1 MGVGTRAAVGI
12 DIGGSSIKAGL
23 VAEDGRLLRSTKE
36 ATDAQ
41 AGPDALFEKVRRMTR
56 CLLMEA
62 PLEGCEPVG
71 IGIGT
76 AGQVHAA
83 KRVIA
88 SATPNLPGW
97 SGYPLAAKLEADC
110 GLPVS
115 IDNDANMMAA
125 GEAWLGAGKA
135 WSTFVCVT
143 LGTGVGGGIVLGGK
157 PYVGRNGFAGEIG
170 HLTIRY
176 DGVPCNCGRIGCWEQ
191 YASVTALR
199 RMIAEQ
205 LDPGF
210 DPDPSPG
217 SGSDGGEASP
227 ESLFAS
233 ARAGEAWAIGVVDAY
248 AEFVAIGLGTLIHI
262 FEPQGIVVGG
272 AVTAQGDFLFDR
284 IRRAAARH
292 TMPVFLEEPI
302 PIVPAALGDEAA
314 VYGAAAA
321 VFAVGGE

>member
-1 MGVGTRAAVGI
+1 MGGGTRAAVGI

-23 VAEDGRLLRSTKE
+23 VAEDGRLLRSAKE
-36 ATDAQ
+36 ATEAQ
-41 AGPDALFEKVRRMTR
+41 AGPDALFEKVQRMTR

-62 PLEGCEPVG
+62 PLAGCEPVG

-97 SGYPLAAKLEADC
+97 SGYPLAAKLEAAA
-110 GLPVS
+110 GLPVR

-125 GEAWLGAGKA
+125 GEAWIGAGKA

-143 LGTGVGGGIVLGGK
+143 LGTGVGGGIVVGGK

-199 RMIAEQ
+199 RMIAKR
-205 LDPGF
+205 LDPG
-210 DPDPSPG
+210 
-217 SGSDGGEASP
+217 SGGGEASP

-233 ARAGEAWAIGVVDAY
+233 ARSGEAWAIGVVDAY
-248 AEFVAIGLGTLIHI
+248 AEFVGIGLGSLIHI

-284 IRRAAARH
+284 VRRAAARH
-292 TMPVFLEEPI
+292 TMPVFLDEPI